1 MQYWRKEKIFQ
12 KLFDLP
18 SILTND
24 YENNSGNANP
34 SSNPN
39 PVGKDGGDNAGDDG
53 TVDQSVGDSN
63 DVGENNNC
71 TADEVNNVGDID
83 NSRRYAYSCGDDDT
97 DDNYND
103 DIETND

>member
-1 MQYWRKEKIFQ
+1 MFN
-12 KLFDLP
+12 FP
-18 SILTND
+18 SILTNN
-24 YENNSGNANP
+24 YENSSGNAKPN
-34 SSNPN
+34 SNPN
-39 PVGKDGGDNAGDDG
+39 PADGGDNAGDDG
-53 TVDQSVGDSN
+53 TVDKSVGDSN